1 MDADLKEVADHI
13 GSELEFLLPSIGLK
27 LPEGLSGAEFMIGV
41 FEGAA
46 GIERDPALFSWLG
59 VKILNATTRG
69 EIHPDLTSELSSRI
83 AQLSTRRGDGS
94 SSGGASA

>member
-59 VKILNATTRG
+59 VKIAQFHLPMQ
-69 EIHPDLTSELSSRI
+69 PDDIMLLENKKPL
-83 AQLSTRRGDGS
+83 
-94 SSGGASA
+94 